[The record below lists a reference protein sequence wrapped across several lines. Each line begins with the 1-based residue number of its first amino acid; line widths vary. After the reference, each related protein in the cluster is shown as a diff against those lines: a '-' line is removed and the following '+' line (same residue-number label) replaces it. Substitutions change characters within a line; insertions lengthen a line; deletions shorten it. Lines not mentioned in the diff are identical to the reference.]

1 MGIFLLCNR
10 NLNFF
15 SRANDEKNLH
25 RSILKQKVKITLHEF
40 IDRKNSDVRFG
51 ILKIDKI

>member
-25 RSILKQKVKITLHEF
+25 RSILKQRVKITLHEI